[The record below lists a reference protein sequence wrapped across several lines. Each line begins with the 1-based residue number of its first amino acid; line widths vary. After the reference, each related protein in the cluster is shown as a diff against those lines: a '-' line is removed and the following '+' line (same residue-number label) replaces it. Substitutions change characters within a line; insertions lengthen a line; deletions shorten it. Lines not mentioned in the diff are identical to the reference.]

1 MADPCAGV
9 SLRGWQP
16 LLRPEWVDYFPVVA
30 PQPHLADPAHAAAY
44 AACLG
49 RRDLVGA
56 LEAVVA
62 GLGATRRSADEAV
75 YGRAH
80 AQVGPPVGCVGRRG
94 WRRVVSNISGSEH
107 VCARACKC
115 SCPNAYAYAC
125 VGVWM
130 CVSVCNQ
137 WHTAFIYPEVRRAI
151 IFSGNYHV
159 LL

>member
-94 WRRVVSNISGSEH
+94 WRQVVLNISGSER
-107 VCARACKC
+107 VCTR
-115 SCPNAYAYAC
+115 
-125 VGVWM
+125 VQM
-130 CVSVCNQ
+130 CVSVFVCMCVRGRVDVRECVPVQ
-137 WHTAFIYPEVRRAI
+137 SMARSIYIYRA
-151 IFSGNYHV
+151 SASCH
-159 LL
+159 LLRKL